1 MSWLVCHEFLCV
13 VFTIVLNNDGFNRYA
28 VGLRICLARGR
39 RCVCVCACVMQC
51 SEDIVSL
58 MSSIPSPKALTL
70 FVQSLLQG
78 CLSPE
83 RRDLLETFQSGSN
96 V

>member
-39 RCVCVCACVMQC
+39 RCVCVCACVMQHLC
-51 SEDIVSL
+51 VCVFIYLCEYAPKCGHLTRFEDDGGVL
-58 MSSIPSPKALTL
+58 RVAP
-70 FVQSLLQG
+70 
-78 CLSPE
+78 
-83 RRDLLETFQSGSN
+83 D
-96 V
+96 